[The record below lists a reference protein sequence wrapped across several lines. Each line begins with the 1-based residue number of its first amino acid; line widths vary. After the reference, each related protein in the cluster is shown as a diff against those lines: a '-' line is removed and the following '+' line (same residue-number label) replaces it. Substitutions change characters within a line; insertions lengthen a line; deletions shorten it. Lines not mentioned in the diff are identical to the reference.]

1 MSMVIKLGSSELDL
15 SKLTVIIG
23 PNLSGKSAILKCIY
37 SSVSAPA
44 SEKFNLGSYISSSVV
59 KLLISFKNDSI
70 GNCLS
75 SIEYISVGI
84 ISA

>member
-1 MSMVIKLGSSELDL
+1 MAQIQTKTVSEVLKIKLGSGELDL

-44 SEKFNLGSYISSSVV
+44 SEKFNLGSYIVS
-59 KLLISFKNDSI
+59 
-70 GNCLS
+70 C
-75 SIEYISVGI
+75 
-84 ISA
+84 